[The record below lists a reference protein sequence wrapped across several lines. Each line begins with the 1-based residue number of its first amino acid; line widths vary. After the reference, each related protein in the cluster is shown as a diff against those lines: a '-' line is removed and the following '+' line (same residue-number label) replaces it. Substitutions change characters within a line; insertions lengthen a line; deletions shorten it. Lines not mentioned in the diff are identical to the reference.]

1 MQAKILPSRQALVD
15 RIELQY
21 EYGQPII
28 CLLGQSGIGKSYL
41 LESFVSEKYQN
52 HIKSY
57 VQLTA
62 KMTDL
67 SVMNSV
73 LEQCFSSP
81 LIDQAL
87 SFSENFDELF
97 RVDESKSILIV
108 LDNVHHCSDLLL
120 SEFELVAK
128 QYSQFVKLLLAANKP
143 TSLSTITNIHLEPI
157 SSDES
162 RQFLAMYYDE
172 LPHRYDP
179 VFLSFLESAHGN
191 PTLLLAWQDFQNQQ
205 IENDSSSKKHLYIML
220 IALLSVVLI
229 VISVSLY
236 VFVFSKQQPVLP
248 KQNTPNSNPTSLALS
263 TDKLTV
269 RSDSDEEMANNQS
282 EVQQASVSEV
292 TEQLQSGTR
301 MSNNQQDPQEEENAL
316 QDKNSTQAILSDL
329 MVVKPK
335 TIEVL
340 NTEKVPNSET
350 EVASTPKIENASTE
364 PEPRLAVR
372 YDNQWFIEKDQQ
384 LVMLQLI
391 AVSDEETLQQFIMN
405 HSLNQVRIYQ
415 TQRNNAPWWVVTIGP
430 YQNIAQSQQA
440 KLQLDASLLALAPF
454 SKTIKTIQAEI
465 ARIQPNDKKTVN

>member
-62 KMTDL
+62 KMTDI

-81 LIDQAL
+81 LIDQTL
-87 SFSENFDELF
+87 SFSENFNELF
-97 RVDESKSILIV
+97 QVGEGKDILIV

-120 SEFELVAK
+120 NEFELVAK
-128 QYSQFVKLLLAANKP
+128 QHSQYVKLLLAANKP
-143 TSLSTITNIHLEPI
+143 LSLSSVTNIHLEPI

-162 RQFLAMYYDE
+162 RQFLTMYYDD

-205 IENDSSSKKHLYIML
+205 TETENPSKKRFY
-220 IALLSVVLI
+220 LI
-229 VISVSLY
+229 VISLLVVIFIVISASFYVLVLDKQKPRVPEIKEQDFNPESL
-236 VFVFSKQQPVLP
+236 V
-248 KQNTPNSNPTSLALS
+248 LS
-263 TDKLTV
+263 TDKLADISALV
-269 RSDSDEEMANNQS
+269 EQGDEKETDLI
-282 EVQQASVSEV
+282 QASVTEV
-292 TEQLQSGTR
+292 NELLQLKTDNL
-301 MSNNQQDPQEEENAL
+301 SNKQEPRTSIEPAI
-316 QDKNSTQAILSDL
+316 KNSTQAILSDL
-329 MVVKPK
+329 IVDEPK
-335 TIEVL
+335 LVEAPDIGKEVS
-340 NTEKVPNSET
+340 PNKQIDDT
-350 EVASTPKIENASTE
+350 VLGNAAPS
-364 PEPRLAVR
+364 LAVAN
-372 YDNQWFIEKDQQ
+372 DNRWFIEQSKQ

-391 AVSDEETLQQFIMN
+391 AVSDEETLQQFLMN

-440 KLQLDASLLALAPF
+440 KLQLEASLLALAPF

-465 ARIQPNDKKTVN
+465 ARIQPN

>member
-41 LESFVSEKYQN
+41 LESFVSEKYHS

-62 KMTDL
+62 KMTDV

-81 LIDQAL
+81 LIDQSL
-87 SFSENFDELF
+87 GFSENFNALF
-97 RVDESKSILIV
+97 QAVESKDILIV

-120 SEFELVAK
+120 GEFELVAK
-128 QYSQFVKLLLAANKP
+128 QHSQYVKLLLAANKP
-143 TSLSTITNIHLEPI
+143 LSLSSVTNIHLEPI

-162 RQFLAMYYDE
+162 RQFLTMYYDD

-191 PTLLLAWQDFQNQQ
+191 PTLLLAWQDFQNTQTHT
-205 IENDSSSKKHLYIML
+205 DGSSKKNHYL
-220 IALLSVVLI
+220 ILITLLMVILI
-229 VISVSLY
+229 VISVSFY
-236 VFVFSKQQPVLP
+236 VFVFNKQKSVLP
-248 KQNTPNSNPTSLALS
+248 EVNPPALSPAPLALPAE
-263 TDKLTV
+263 KLDGV
-269 RSDSDEEMANNQS
+269 LSSDEKAENNKS
-282 EVQQASVSEV
+282 DVLQASVSEV
-292 TEQLQSGTR
+292 NEQLQLGAEDLG
-301 MSNNQQDPQEEENAL
+301 NQQEPLVTNEE

-329 MVVKPK
+329 MS
-335 TIEVL
+335 
-340 NTEKVPNSET
+340 NTPQSDKLINSDTVE
-350 EVASTPKIENASTE
+350 ASTNQAENTLDEPASVLVE
-364 PEPRLAVR
+364 Q
-372 YDNQWFIEKDQQ
+372 YDNQWFIEKEQQ

-440 KLQLDASLLALAPF
+440 KLQLESSLLALAPF

-465 ARIQPNDKKTVN
+465 ARIQPN